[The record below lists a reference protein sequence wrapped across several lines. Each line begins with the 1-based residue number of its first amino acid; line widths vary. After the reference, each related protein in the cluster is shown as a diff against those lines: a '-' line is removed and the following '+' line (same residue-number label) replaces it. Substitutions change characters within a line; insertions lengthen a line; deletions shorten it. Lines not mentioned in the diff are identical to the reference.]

1 MLMHSFSFLPV
12 RLGGSWWLVSELG
25 LAKFLGVNGGT
36 KKARLG
42 QTIETA
48 KAAGM
53 EMVAVGN
60 DDLLRANMSIDTVLQ
75 RAQVQSGPMLWLVVD
90 DAHPEHLAGVLS
102 PFELM

>member
-1 MLMHSFSFLPV
+1 M
-12 RLGGSWWLVSELG
+12 
-25 LAKFLGVNGGT
+25 

-42 QTIETA
+42 ETIENA
-48 KAAGM
+48 KVAGM
-53 EMVAVGN
+53 EMVKVGD
-60 DDLLRANMSIDTVLQ
+60 DDLLRAKMTIDTILQ